1 MSGIQVLIL
10 VFLAI
15 FLGNLM
21 SYLIEDFQSDDD
33 LSAYLAWI
41 YGEIVFN
48 LFTLRIFVPI
58 LLISQK
64 QGFRQ
69 FMRSAVLELASEF
82 KIDIGLQ
89 SSNTSRLMSATK
101 STTTTNLVRLEKT
114 QGHKRPEEALL
125 HYPTL
130 GLEAPTKNEV
140 KTQDQEDVPTQKTV
154 PLNTVNVELQEPND
168 KPDLRNIKEEI
179 ETEPG
184 MAQELLQSVDK
195 GKGNGKGQSNFKK
208 RKVMRQNHITD
219 NNLEET
225 KQEPECKEEKEKITR
240 SALASRQAL
249 KKWRENTKQL
259 QAGKIVEAKGQ
270 SNFKKGKV
278 MRQKYISDDKPVEIK
293 QEPECKEEEEK
304 ITRSALASRQA
315 LKKWRENTKQLQ
327 AGKIVEAKGQSNFK
341 KGKVMR
347 QKYISDDKPVEI
359 KQEPECKEEEEKI
372 TRSALASRQALKKWR
387 ERTKQ
392 LQTRKNIEA
401 KT

>member
-1 MSGIQVLIL
+1 MSGIQVLIM

-41 YGEIVFN
+41 YSEIVFN

-69 FMRSAVLELASEF
+69 FMKSAVLELASEF

-114 QGHKRPEEALL
+114 QAHKRPEEALL
-125 HYPTL
+125 HYPTH
-130 GLEAPTKNEV
+130 GLDAPTKNEV

-154 PLNTVNVELQEPND
+154 PLNTVNVELQETND

-195 GKGNGKGQSNFKK
+195 EKGNGKGQSNFKK
-208 RKVMRQNHITD
+208 RKVMRQKHITD
-219 NNLEET
+219 NEPKET
-225 KQEPECKEEKEKITR
+225 KQEPECKKEKEKITK

-259 QAGKIVEAKGQ
+259 QARKIVEAKGQ

-293 QEPECKEEEEK
+293 QEPECKEEKEK
-304 ITRSALASRQA
+304 I
-315 LKKWRENTKQLQ
+315 
-327 AGKIVEAKGQSNFK
+327 I
-341 KGKVMR
+341 
-347 QKYISDDKPVEI
+347 
-359 KQEPECKEEEEKI
+359 
-372 TRSALASRQALKKWR
+372 RSALASRQALKKWR

>member
-1 MSGIQVLIL
+1 MILTAKKIKEGYKDHKIHSTIEVRLATDRPASQATTMSIGTLGSLPVNTIKHNPAIMSGIQLLIL

-15 FLGNLM
+15 LLANLM

-82 KIDIGLQ
+82 KEIGLQ
-89 SSNTSRLMSATK
+89 SSNTSRLLSATK

-114 QGHKRPEEALL
+114 QGHKRPEEVLL
-125 HYPTL
+125 YHPTL

-154 PLNTVNVELQEPND
+154 PLNTVNVELQETND

-208 RKVMRQNHITD
+208 RKVMRQEHITD
-219 NNLEET
+219 NEPIET
-225 KQEPECKEEKEKITR
+225 KQEPECKKEKEKITK

-278 MRQKYISDDKPVEIK
+278 MRQKYTLDDKPVKIN

-304 ITRSALASRQA
+304 I
-315 LKKWRENTKQLQ
+315 
-327 AGKIVEAKGQSNFK
+327 
-341 KGKVMR
+341 
-347 QKYISDDKPVEI
+347 P
-359 KQEPECKEEEEKI
+359 
-372 TRSALASRQALKKWR
+372 RSALASRQALKKWR

>member
-1 MSGIQVLIL
+1 
-10 VFLAI
+10 
-15 FLGNLM
+15 M

-48 LFTLRIFVPI
+48 LFTLRVFVPI

-130 GLEAPTKNEV
+130 ELEAPTKNEV

-154 PLNTVNVELQEPND
+154 PPNTVNVELQEPND

-208 RKVMRQNHITD
+208 RKVMRQKHITD
-219 NNLEET
+219 NKPEET
-225 KQEPECKEEKEKITR
+225 KQEPECKKEDKKLTR
-240 SALASRQAL
+240 SAPASRQA
-249 KKWRENTKQL
+249 
-259 QAGKIVEAKGQ
+259 
-270 SNFKKGKV
+270 F
-278 MRQKYISDDKPVEIK
+278 
-293 QEPECKEEEEK
+293 
-304 ITRSALASRQA
+304 
-315 LKKWRENTKQLQ
+315 
-327 AGKIVEAKGQSNFK
+327 
-341 KGKVMR
+341 
-347 QKYISDDKPVEI
+347 
-359 KQEPECKEEEEKI
+359 
-372 TRSALASRQALKKWR
+372 KKWR